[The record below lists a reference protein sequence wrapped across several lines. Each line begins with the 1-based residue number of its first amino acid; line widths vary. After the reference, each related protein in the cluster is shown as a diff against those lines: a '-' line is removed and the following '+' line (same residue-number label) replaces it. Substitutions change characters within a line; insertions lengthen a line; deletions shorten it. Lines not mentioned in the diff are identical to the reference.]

1 MYDSIIQEQ
10 GVNEIIGK
18 VEVEEV
24 NETVRERVF
33 YLPHRLVIRE
43 STETAKIRIAY
54 NASAKAG

>member
-10 GVNEIIGK
+10 GVNEIIKK

-43 STETAKIRIAY
+43 SDETAKIRIIY